1 MKSEYAARPTVGALA
16 GTAINTTTA
25 ATAVQVVNPLG
36 VSRYLFFSSTCDK
49 AINITIKY
57 PGEAVQDL
65 MEIPGTTTAITIAMT
80 LGASDIRLAPSVTIG
95 AYAAAAP
102 TAGRLSISCI

>member
-1 MKSEYAARPTVGALA
+1 MKAEYAARPTVGALA

-25 ATAVQVVNPLG
+25 ATAVTVVNPLG
-36 VSRYLFFSSTCDK
+36 VSRYLFISSTCDK
-49 AINITIKY
+49 AVNLTIKY

-65 MEIPGTTTAITIAMT
+65 IEIPGTATALAFSMT
-80 LGASDIRLAPSVTIG
+80 LGASDVRLAPSVTIG

-102 TAGRLSISCI
+102 TAGRLSISCM